1 MKMKGGNDLLFFFCF
16 LKLFSNNKSLNLIE
30 IIEGNKLEY
39 FKFGPSFVGN
49 VVD

>member
-1 MKMKGGNDLLFFFCF
+1 MKMKGGNDLFFFF
-16 LKLFSNNKSLNLIE
+16 FFKLFSNNKSLNLIE
-30 IIEGNKLEY
+30 IIEVNKLEY